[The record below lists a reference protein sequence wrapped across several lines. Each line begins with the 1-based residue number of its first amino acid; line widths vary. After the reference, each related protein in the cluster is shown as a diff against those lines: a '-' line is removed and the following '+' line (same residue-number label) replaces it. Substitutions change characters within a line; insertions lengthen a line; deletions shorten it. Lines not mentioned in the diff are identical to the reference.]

1 MVRIYTTRFKLLDKF
16 AVTVE
21 AIDRAVFGKARCT
34 DIDIAVIRV
43 YFHQVNTRFSQLLRH
58 VSQEIRFVQCT
69 RFYVITGECIGC
81 FIRFGAPVR
90 IAVDHINNSIVFA
103 KMCSVCNRWQYR
115 IKLS

>member
-1 MVRIYTTRFKLLDKF
+1 MVRIYTARFKLLDKF

-90 IAVDHINNSIVFA
+90 IAVDPI
-103 KMCSVCNRWQYR
+103 
-115 IKLS
+115 